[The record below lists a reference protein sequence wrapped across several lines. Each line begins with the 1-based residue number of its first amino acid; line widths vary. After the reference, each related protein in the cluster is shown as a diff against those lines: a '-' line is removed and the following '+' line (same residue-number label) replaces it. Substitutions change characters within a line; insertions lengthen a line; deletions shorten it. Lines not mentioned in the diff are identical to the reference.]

1 MQEKI
6 KYIGIL
12 SAVLL
17 LASCSMTKGLKEGQ
31 QLHFKTN
38 IDFLNPKVVPQKGK
52 VAEQLA
58 FIAKPVPATGL
69 RRWQV
74 GIYQWANRKG
84 KEKGPSAWLKKTLGK
99 PPVLFDETL
108 AETSRQVME
117 KHLQDIGHFGA
128 TIKMDTTVSHKKV
141 TVNYAVT
148 SRGQYSVRNIQQ
160 PLDTLP
166 LTHLLLENLDETLL
180 ETEKPYSQMALTLE
194 RNRLAELA
202 TANGFYEV
210 NQDNFYYFVDT
221 TAGEHQVDIFLKIK
235 QTGDSSIYQ
244 VYHLGKTTVFPDF
257 SLESDTT
264 VHTLDTLMR
273 RDLRIVQNDK
283 ILRPSVLARM
293 IWKDDGAVFSKT
305 DQRETINR
313 LLNLGIFKIANIRF
327 EKRVEQD
334 TYFLDRVVLLTPGL
348 MRDKSVSF
356 EVNSRTGNFIGT
368 EVSGSFSHKNLFH
381 GAELLSLSL
390 GTGLETNIGANAG
403 AIINTLNL
411 NAKASLELVGIY
423 APFIDRTRVRGS
435 YLPRTAFSVGDDF
448 QQRNGFFTLNSFN
461 LSAGYRWR
469 KNRFQ
474 HELNPFFVNVVD
486 VLQTSNQLDELLRQN
501 NRLRAS
507 FENVLI
513 AGASYNLSLSNQDEN
528 PAGRH
533 YYFRG
538 GVETAGHLLYLVPN
552 DNGNFLGIP
561 VAQYMKFDLDFRQ
574 YFPVRK
580 GQLAGRAFFGV
591 GLPQGNS
598 QTLPYVKQYF
608 IGGASSVRAFR
619 IRTLGPGSFESKLT
633 DGSNYIDQTGDLKL
647 ELNMEYR
654 FPVFPP
660 YIKSAV
666 FVDAGNIWLVKGDAD
681 ESTPEADGRF
691 RFNSFYQEIAV
702 GTGIGL
708 RIDFDVAVIR
718 LDWAFPI
725 RKPSL
730 ETGAAWLFSE
740 IKPLERTWRR
750 QNIVWNLAIG
760 YPF

>member
-1 MQEKI
+1 MLKKLRQI
-6 KYIGIL
+6 SFL
-12 SAVLL
+12 AALLL
-17 LASCSMTKGLKEGQ
+17 LASCSMTKGLKEEQ

-38 IDFLNPKVVPQKGK
+38 FNFTNPKMVPQKSK

-58 FIAKPVPATGL
+58 FIAKPVPAAGL
-69 RRWQV
+69 GRWQV
-74 GIYQWANRKG
+74 GIYQSTNKKG
-84 KEKGPSAWLKKTLGK
+84 KEKGLSAWVQKTLGK
-99 PPVLFDETL
+99 PPVIFDEVL
-108 AETSRQVME
+108 VETSRQVME

-128 TIKMDTTVSHKKV
+128 TITLDTVVSNKKV
-141 TVNYAVT
+141 TVNYAIT
-148 SRGQYSVRNIQQ
+148 SRGQYTVRNITQ
-160 PLDTLP
+160 PMDTLP
-166 LTHLLLENLDETLL
+166 LTHLLMKNLDETLL
-180 ETEKPYSQMALTLE
+180 KTEKPYSQMALTLE

-210 NQDNFYYFVDT
+210 NQENFYYFVDT
-221 TAGEHQVDIFLKIK
+221 TAGERQVDVFLKIK

-244 VYHLGKTTVFPDF
+244 VYHLGNTTVFPDF
-257 SLESDTT
+257 ALEKDTT
-264 VHTLDTLMR
+264 DRSLDTLMR
-273 RDLRIVQNDK
+273 RDLRIVQNEL
-283 ILRPSVLARM
+283 ILRPSVLGRM
-293 IWKDDGAVFSKT
+293 IWKKDGAVFSKT

-313 LLNLGIFKIANIRF
+313 LLNLGVFKIANIRF
-327 EKRVEQD
+327 EKRVERD
-334 TYFLDRVVLLTPGL
+334 TYFLDRTVLLTPGL
-348 MRDKSVSF
+348 MRDKGVSF
-356 EVNSRTGNFIGT
+356 EVNSRTGNFLGT
-368 EVSGSFSHKNLFH
+368 EVSGSFSHKNLFQ

-403 AIINTLNL
+403 KVINTLNV
-411 NAKASLELVGIY
+411 NAKASLDLVGIY
-423 APFIDRTRVRGS
+423 APFISRSRVRGS
-435 YLPRTAFSVGDDF
+435 YLPRTTFSIGDDF

-469 KNRFQ
+469 KSRFQ
-474 HELNPFFVNVVD
+474 QELNPFFVNLVA
-486 VLQTSNQLDELLRQN
+486 VLQTSEQLDILLLQN
-501 NRLRAS
+501 SRLRAS

-513 AGASYNLSLSNQDEN
+513 AGASYNLSFSNQEDN
-528 PAGRH
+528 PGGRH

-538 GVETAGHLLYLVPN
+538 GVEAAGHLVNFIPKN
-552 DNGNFLGIP
+552 DGTFLNIP

-591 GLPQGNS
+591 GLPQGTS
-598 QTLPYVKQYF
+598 KTLPYVKQYF

-619 IRTLGPGSFESKLT
+619 IRTLGPGSFVSKLT

-647 ELNMEYR
+647 EMNLEYR
-654 FPVFPP
+654 FPVLPP

-691 RFNSFYQEIAV
+691 DFSAFYQEIAV
-702 GTGIGL
+702 GTGIGV

-725 RKPSL
+725 RNPAGS
-730 ETGAAWLFSE
+730 GWLFSE
-740 IKPLERTWRR
+740 LKPLSRSWRR
-750 QNIVWNLAIG
+750 DNLVLNLAIG